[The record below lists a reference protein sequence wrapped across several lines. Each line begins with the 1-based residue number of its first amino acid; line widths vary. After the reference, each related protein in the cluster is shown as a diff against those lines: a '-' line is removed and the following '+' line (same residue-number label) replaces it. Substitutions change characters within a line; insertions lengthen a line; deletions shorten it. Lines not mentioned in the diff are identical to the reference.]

1 MTTIVF
7 IALVLFILLLTG
19 LLRFRRNLQ
28 AYDGLITAVATL
40 LLAFVTVFL
49 AFIAY
54 WQYQELNSQRT
65 DSELLLDLTTRAVLT
80 TDRENWSMKPQVPQV
95 SVIKVF
101 PWRMVRIRRLGS
113 SLAISMSRCRNE

>member
-101 PWRMVRIRRLGS
+101 ET
-113 SLAISMSRCRNE
+113 ASRAN